1 MNPPVIGPT
10 QGNSRRKAP
19 VSECHRAGI
28 LGICVALVGCLV
40 PALDGVGQERN
51 PVATDRD
58 GRLSA
63 TAATEDAD
71 TLFGLDRVIDVELNI
86 SGEEWAKLQP
96 PDGTRLDDA
105 AVGRAFSDLIG
116 DAIRGG
122 NFRSEKSTRPGLAGY
137 LGVDHQY
144 GQADVTIDGEAIR
157 SVGLRYKGNGTFVVG
172 HKTGKYSFKIDFNE
186 YRNGASFRGLRKLN
200 LNNQV
205 TDPSMMREAL
215 SYELFR
221 AVGIPCS
228 RVNFARV
235 YLTVAGLKER
245 AAQGLYTIVE
255 QVDKR
260 FLKNRFGEADGM
272 LLKPSTFGVFRYLG
286 EDWADYEVAYIPKTT
301 PTELQQQRLI
311 AFAKML
317 HQADDDAF
325 AAAIEEY
332 LNVDQFLRFLAMNV
346 LLSNLDSFL
355 GGAQNYYVYLD
366 SASNRFH
373 FLPWDMDISFGAFE
387 MQGTP
392 STRRNLSI
400 DEPQTSKNRLI
411 ERILAISRYKQTY
424 HAYLRQYLDTHF
436 AQKKVNAEIDR
447 VAAIL
452 RPVIRANG
460 KEAPGRFEKAIAE
473 SPSLFE
479 PHALKFF
486 VIKRHESVREQ
497 LAHERSGDTLGN
509 EGEEFAGLM
518 QWFTGPRIGL
528 FLGLPV
534 VLLLNASGWLWGI
547 LAGFRKGTRW
557 GLLNAAFF
565 PLAPLVYGFLVRR
578 DLGKWSACWV
588 LFAVT
593 SMVIWLVLAVWLV
606 GDGV

>member
-1 MNPPVIGPT
+1 MKLPVVCRT
-10 QGNSRRKAP
+10 HDKARVKTP
-19 VSECHRAGI
+19 VWQFHLARMVS
-28 LGICVALVGCLV
+28 ICVALLGFLL
-40 PALDGVGQERN
+40 PALRAAGQEQN
-51 PVATDRD
+51 PVAGEQDS
-58 GRLSA
+58 LLPA
-63 TAATEDAD
+63 TFATKAAD
-71 TLFGLDRVIDVELNI
+71 TLFGLDRVIDVELKI
-86 SGEEWAKLQP
+86 SAEEWAKLQP
-96 PDGTRLDDA
+96 PAGTRLDDA
-105 AVGRAFSDLIG
+105 AVGRAFGDLIG

-144 GQADVTIDGEAIR
+144 GQADVIIDGEAIQA
-157 SVGLRYKGNGTFVVG
+157 VGLRYKGNGTFVVG

-235 YLTVAGLKER
+235 YLTVAGLRER
-245 AAQGLYTIVE
+245 EPQGLYTIVE

-260 FLKNRFGEADGM
+260 FLKHRFGESDG
-272 LLKPSTFGVFRYLG
+272 LLIKPSTFGVFRYLG
-286 EDWADYEVAYIPKTT
+286 EDWGKYEVAYIPKTT
-301 PTELQQQRLI
+301 PTEPQQQRLI

-317 HQADDDAF
+317 HQADDEAF
-325 AAAIEEY
+325 SATVEEY
-332 LNVDQFLRFLAMNV
+332 LDVDQFLKFLAINV

-366 SASNRFH
+366 TASNRFR

-400 DEPQTSKNRLI
+400 DRPQTSKNRLI
-411 ERILAISRYKQTY
+411 ERILAIARHKQTY

-436 AQKKVNAEIDR
+436 GQETLNAQIDR
-447 VAAIL
+447 AAAIL
-452 RPVIRANG
+452 RPVIAENG
-460 KEAPGRFEKAIAE
+460 KNAPEQFEKAIAD
-473 SPSLFE
+473 SPSLFQ
-479 PHALKFF
+479 PHPLKFF
-486 VIKRHESVREQ
+486 VTKRHESVRAQ
-497 LAHERSGDTLGN
+497 LANETTGDTLGN
-509 EGEEFAGLM
+509 EGEGLKELV
-518 QWFTGPRIGL
+518 QWFTAPRLGL
-528 FLGLPV
+528 LVGLPV
-534 VLLLNASGWLWGI
+534 VLLLNASGWLWGMV
-547 LAGFRKGTRW
+547 AGFRKGTRW
-557 GLLNAAFF
+557 GLLNAAIF
-565 PLAPLVYGFLVRR
+565 PLAPLLYGFVVCR
-578 DLGKWSACWV
+578 DLGIRAACWV

-593 SMVIWLVLAVWLV
+593 SMVIWLAIAVRLF
-606 GDGV
+606 GPGV